1 MFDFL
6 ALPFMQRALLAGII
20 TAVLVGWVGVYVVSR
35 RMSFIGEGIANASL
49 TGVAL
54 ALLAG
59 WAPLPVAI
67 LVSLLT
73 AAAIFIIER
82 RTVIASDAAVG
93 ILCTSGLA
101 LGVILLRFFQGY
113 QPELVSFLFGNILS
127 IKISDL
133 VVTEVFGVIVFLLLA
148 FFTRQLT
155 FMTID
160 PEGGYLHGL
169 SRWGYDLL
177 LYSVT
182 AVTVVLSI
190 KLLGVILV
198 SALLVIPSS
207 ISKLFS
213 SSFRSFRRN
222 GILLS
227 VVIVVFGLFLSYWL
241 NLPSGAT
248 IVLFGATLFA
258 LASAAHLFIRNQ

>member
-1 MFDFL
+1 
-6 ALPFMQRALLAGII
+6 MQRALIAGVIS
-20 TAVLVGWVGVYVVSR
+20 AVLVGWVGIYVVSR

-49 TGVAL
+49 AGVAL

-67 LVSLLT
+67 LVGLLV
-73 AAAIFIIER
+73 AGVIFVIER
-82 RTVIASDAAVG
+82 KTVIAIDSAVG
-93 ILCTSGLA
+93 ILCTSALA
-101 LGVILLRFFQGY
+101 LGVILLRFFRGY
-113 QPELVSFLFGNILS
+113 QPELVNFLFGNILS
-127 IKISDL
+127 VKNSDL
-133 VVTEVFGVIVFLLLA
+133 IVTEVFGVIVFLLLA

-177 LYSVT
+177 LYAMT

-207 ISKLFS
+207 ISKLLS
-213 SSFRSFRRN
+213 SSFSAFRWN
-222 GILLS
+222 GIIFS
-227 VVIVVFGLFLSYWL
+227 VVIVVVGLCLSYWL
-241 NLPSGAT
+241 DLPSGAT
-248 IVLFGATLFA
+248 IVLFGATLFV
-258 LASAAHLFIRNQ
+258 LGSVVHFLSHRR